1 MDMIQG
7 IKERRSIRRFK
18 DMPVPRETLEE
29 IVEAASYAPSWKNSQ
44 TVRYYIAD
52 RKELL
57 DQIATEECLMGFR
70 HNMNIIAGS
79 PALVVLASVAGRS
92 GYERDGSS
100 STAKG
105 SHWES
110 FDAGAAAMAFCLA
123 AHEKGLGTVIMG
135 IFDEDKVRQV
145 IRLPEDQ
152 RISALISI
160 GYPDEEPKV
169 PPRKAPKELSDE
181 GQHFTAPGHPVH
193 LQRQLCQKEHRVVFA
208 VKVIVH
214 ADGLALVRG
223 DLLRHA
229 QKRPRGEPVVH
240 VAVAVHH
247 PELLGEKNGLGHGA
261 SASLS
266 SECRPG
272 RSRAANCNI

>member
-70 HNMNIIAGS
+70 HNLNIIAGS

-160 GYPDEEPKV
+160 GYPD
-169 PPRKAPKELSDE
+169 
-181 GQHFTAPGHPVH
+181 
-193 LQRQLCQKEHRVVFA
+193 
-208 VKVIVH
+208 
-214 ADGLALVRG
+214 
-223 DLLRHA
+223 
-229 QKRPRGEPVVH
+229 
-240 VAVAVHH
+240 
-247 PELLGEKNGLGHGA
+247 
-261 SASLS
+261 
-266 SECRPG
+266 
-272 RSRAANCNI
+272 

>member
-1 MDMIQG
+1 MEAIKC
-7 IKERRSIRRFK
+7 IKERRSIRKFK
-18 DMPVPRETLEE
+18 TDKVDRDTIGE
-29 IVEAASYAPSWKNSQ
+29 IVSAASYAPSWKNSQ

-79 PALVVLASVAGRS
+79 PALMVLASVTGRS

-145 IRLPEDQ
+145 IHLPEDQ

-160 GYPDEEPKV
+160 GYPDEEPKA
-169 PPRKAPKELSDE
+169 PPRKAPEELMS
-181 GQHFTAPGHPVH
+181 F
-193 LQRQLCQKEHRVVFA
+193 L
-208 VKVIVH
+208 
-214 ADGLALVRG
+214 
-223 DLLRHA
+223 
-229 QKRPRGEPVVH
+229 
-240 VAVAVHH
+240 
-247 PELLGEKNGLGHGA
+247 
-261 SASLS
+261 
-266 SECRPG
+266 
-272 RSRAANCNI
+272 

>member
-70 HNMNIIAGS
+70 HNLNIIAGS

-123 AHEKGLGTVIMG
+123 AHEKGLGTVIMS

-169 PPRKAPKELSDE
+169 PPRKAPKELIS
-181 GQHFTAPGHPVH
+181 F
-193 LQRQLCQKEHRVVFA
+193 L
-208 VKVIVH
+208 
-214 ADGLALVRG
+214 
-223 DLLRHA
+223 
-229 QKRPRGEPVVH
+229 
-240 VAVAVHH
+240 
-247 PELLGEKNGLGHGA
+247 
-261 SASLS
+261 
-266 SECRPG
+266 
-272 RSRAANCNI
+272 